1 MQNKVNGALPEHF
14 PKTLTKPDNGA
25 FEHPEEISYLNYLG
39 IWCVPIVNCS
49 DQHMRTTPS
58 AHLCPPPR
66 ARLPFSVLLQHGESQ
81 SRTCPHPRG

>member
-25 FEHPEEISYLNYLG
+25 FEHPEEISYLNFLG

-49 DQHMRTTPS
+49 DQQIGR
-58 AHLCPPPR
+58 AH
-66 ARLPFSVLLQHGESQ
+66 V
-81 SRTCPHPRG
+81 